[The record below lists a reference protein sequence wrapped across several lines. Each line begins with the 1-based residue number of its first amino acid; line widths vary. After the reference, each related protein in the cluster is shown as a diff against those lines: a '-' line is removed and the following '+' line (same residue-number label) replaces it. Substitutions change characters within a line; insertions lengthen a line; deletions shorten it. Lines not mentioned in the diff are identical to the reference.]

1 MKYMILLFI
10 ALFILLG
17 CTEDSSNTS
26 SKKKLTQ
33 RQRDSVLSESK
44 LPGAKAVGK
53 AIEVSDTAS
62 ARSKRLDSQ

>member
-1 MKYMILLFI
+1 MKFWILLFAVLI
-10 ALFILLG
+10 VLFG
-17 CTEDSSNTS
+17 CTEDSSDKA

-44 LPGAKAVGK
+44 LPGAKTVGK